1 MIVAK
6 MIKYSIYLTIFKGL
20 SVETLTEAVR

>member
-6 MIKYSIYLTIFKGL
+6 MIKYSIYLTIFGGL
-20 SVETLTEAVR
+20 SAATLTEAVR